1 MRILNHDKQ
10 CIIIKSKGALYNMNT
25 PLREVGILYNAL
37 KPGAK
42 NNAARLRHAFMGNG
56 VHCRTVR
63 CFGESG
69 ATGEMTLDQA
79 DFTGCQLLCVL
90 GGDGTLL
97 AALQRTYAYDI
108 PLMGINMGRMG
119 FLSEVQPDDIER
131 DVAQLMRGDYRL
143 EPRMLLE
150 AHVPDSP
157 VLVALNEVA
166 INRSGYTASILALEV
181 YAGGVLVDRFSG
193 DGLIVASSTGST
205 AYSLSAGG
213 PIVAPGLNCVVLT
226 PVCSHTLHVRP
237 VVVSPD
243 MPIEVRV
250 LGNPSSA
257 RVMLDG
263 HTSLPFPQDAP
274 LCIRR
279 AANDIRFMKLHDQNF
294 FDLLRKKLSD
304 WTH

>member
-1 MRILNHDKQ
+1 MT
-10 CIIIKSKGALYNMNT
+10 T

-37 KPGAK
+37 KPGAME
-42 NNAARLRHAFMGNG
+42 NAARMRHAFMEYGIA
-56 VHCRTVR
+56 CRTVR
-63 CFGESG
+63 CFSAPISADELSF
-69 ATGEMTLDQA
+69 EQA
-79 DFTGCQLLCVL
+79 NFEGCGLLCVL

-97 AALQRTYAYDI
+97 AALQKTYVCGI
-108 PLMGINMGRMG
+108 PMLGVNMGRMG
-119 FLSEVQPDDIER
+119 FLSEVQPDDIEA
-131 DVAQLMRGDYRL
+131 DVALLMSGHYVL

-150 AHVPDSP
+150 AYVPGEP
-157 VLVALNEVA
+157 VHVALNEVA
-166 INRSGYTASILALEV
+166 INRSGMTASILALEV

-213 PIVAPGLNCVVLT
+213 PIVAPGLDCVVIT

-243 MPIEVRV
+243 LPIEVRV

-257 RVMLDG
+257 RIMLDG
-263 HTSLPFPQDAP
+263 HTNLPFPVDAP

-279 AANDIRFMKLHDQNF
+279 AARDIRFLKLHNHNF
-294 FDLLRKKLSD
+294 FDLLRRKLSD